1 MEHTRSALKVLLS
14 AALCSESP
22 IFQAVSAVKAFRAR
36 GASAEDL
43 LVVLEELRPTLSE
56 EQEDAALEVMDVV
69 SGWCSPDRQL

>member
-1 MEHTRSALKVLLS
+1 M
-14 AALCSESP
+14 
-22 IFQAVSAVKAFRAR
+22 FRAR